1 MTTSLADQLRALP
14 DEALAALL
22 QLRPD
27 LVVPV
32 PADVSAL
39 ALRAESRVSVARAL
53 DGLDQFTLQILDAAR
68 LTRHP
73 SDGTSSTEAVLA
85 MATAG
90 PHPPAP
96 TTVRSALDRLR
107 ARFLLYGPEQTLRV
121 AGSVDELAPYPAGL
135 GRPADEL
142 DPRAA
147 ALCADAAK
155 LRRTLLAAPPSAR
168 AILDR
173 LAAGPPVGSVPPGS
187 LQAPALGAEGDLPPD
202 PTNGGAPTGSPVR
215 WLVEARLLVAVSAG
229 TVELPRE
236 VGLLLRRDTGPL
248 GPLRTSPPP
257 VDAPPR
263 EPKAADSA
271 GVGQTMEVVR
281 HTEALLEELT
291 GEPAPVLRSG
301 GVGVRDL
308 RRLARAVALDESTTA
323 LLVEVAYAAGL
334 LGELDLPA
342 AASRYGGE
350 QQVLP
355 TGAYEVWRAMSLAHR
370 WEQLARGWLT
380 MSRQAGL
387 VGQRDDRD
395 RPISVLSAEAERAGA
410 PAARRAVL
418 GVLADLEP
426 GTAPT
431 VDEVLALLDW
441 RAPRRSRGREAAHR
455 EVLTEAARLGVTGL
469 GALTSYGRLLLA
481 SVTEPDER
489 GGDDPLGLRT
499 DTESGDPSGTVR
511 ALDALLPAPV
521 DHFLVQADL
530 SVVVPGP
537 PDPTLAGELEA
548 VTEPESAG
556 GASVHRVTTASVRRA
571 LDAGYTADDLHELFR
586 RRSRTPIPQGLTYLV
601 DDVARQHGGLRV
613 GSAGGYVRSDD
624 EALLAE
630 VLADRR
636 LTPLAFRR
644 LAPTVLCTSYQ
655 VGRMLTALRDAGYAP
670 VPEDASG
677 MMVLARPRV
686 RRAPA
691 RVLTGRAVDP
701 LATPRLAL
709 PRLLGVVEQIRRGE
723 AAARAARRAPAVVR
737 GGAARA
743 AAGPLPAHGHAEAL
757 AVLQQAVRDKAL
769 VWVGYVDAHGATLSR
784 LLRPVS
790 IGAGY
795 LRAEDERTEM
805 LHTFALHRITA
816 AVRED

>member
-1 MTTSLADQLRALP
+1 AED
-14 DEALAALL
+14 
-22 QLRPD
+22 
-27 LVVPV
+27 
-32 PADVSAL
+32 DV
-39 ALRAESRVSVARAL
+39 
-53 DGLDQFTLQILDAAR
+53 
-68 LTRHP
+68 
-73 SDGTSSTEAVLA
+73 
-85 MATAG
+85 
-90 PHPPAP
+90 
-96 TTVRSALDRLR
+96 
-107 ARFLLYGPEQTLRV
+107 
-121 AGSVDELAPYPAGL
+121 
-135 GRPADEL
+135 
-142 DPRAA
+142 
-147 ALCADAAK
+147 
-155 LRRTLLAAPPSAR
+155 
-168 AILDR
+168 
-173 LAAGPPVGSVPPGS
+173 
-187 LQAPALGAEGDLPPD
+187 PPD

-248 GPLRTSPPP
+248 GPLRIDPPP
-257 VDAPPR
+257 VAAPPR
-263 EPKAADSA
+263 EAKAVDSA

-281 HTEALLEELT
+281 HTEALLEALT
-291 GEPAPVLRSG
+291 AEPAPVLRSG
-301 GVGVRDL
+301 GIGVRDL
-308 RRLARAVALDESTTA
+308 RRLARTVALDESTTA

-355 TGAYEVWRAMSLAHR
+355 TGAYEVWRAVSLAHR
-370 WEQLARGWLT
+370 WEQLARAWMT

-395 RPISVLSAEAERAGA
+395 RPVTVLSAEAERAGA

-418 GVLADLEP
+418 GVLAELEP
-426 GTAPT
+426 ATAPT
-431 VDEVLALLDW
+431 AEEVLALLDW

-481 SVTEPDER
+481 DVTDTDER
-489 GGDDPLGLRT
+489 GGDDPLGLRS
-499 DTESGDPSGTVR
+499 DVDSGDPSGTVR

-537 PDPTLAGELEA
+537 PDPMLAAELET

-571 LDAGYTADDLHELFR
+571 LDSGYTADDLHDLFR

-636 LTPLAFRR
+636 LTALTFRR
-644 LAPTVLCTSYQ
+644 LAPTVLCTPYQ

-670 VPEDASG
+670 VPEDATG
-677 MMVLARPRV
+677 TTVLARPRV

-743 AAGPLPAHGHAEAL
+743 AAGPMPAHGHAEAL

-816 AVRED
+816 AVREN